1 MFFSLKGLPRIISNQ
16 WMVAWPL
23 VNYFSRPQ
31 PQAIDDLQAA
41 PSRWPDS
48 ILETTQWSFSSPGR
62 KKTLSYFQQKMC
74 VETFH
79 CGKKSRHFIFIS
91 KYLEWPTI
99 QEFPPQRRM
108 ATFSFVL
115 GKFKQCWTTIHILCS
130 QLTTFL
136 TNRPTNVGAA
146 LGGLIL
152 KVKGLKALSFFCT
165 FSPPNSKLGS

>member
-62 KKTLSYFQQKMC
+62 KNIVLFSTKNVRWDFSLWKIFSYLFRNILNDQPFKSFLRKEEWRLFLSYLVNLNNVERPSTFC
-74 VETFH
+74 V
-79 CGKKSRHFIFIS
+79 
-91 KYLEWPTI
+91 LNL
-99 QEFPPQRRM
+99 QRFWRTDLQM
-108 ATFSFVL
+108 LVL
-115 GKFKQCWTTIHILCS
+115 HW
-130 QLTTFL
+130 
-136 TNRPTNVGAA
+136 VD
-146 LGGLIL
+146 
-152 KVKGLKALSFFCT
+152 
-165 FSPPNSKLGS
+165 

>member
-62 KKTLSYFQQKMC
+62 KKHCLIFNKKCALRLFIVEKNPGILYLFRNILNDQPFKSFLHKEEWRLFLSYLVNLNNVERPSTFC
-74 VETFH
+74 V
-79 CGKKSRHFIFIS
+79 
-91 KYLEWPTI
+91 LNL
-99 QEFPPQRRM
+99 QRFWR
-108 ATFSFVL
+108 TDLQILVL
-115 GKFKQCWTTIHILCS
+115 HW
-130 QLTTFL
+130 
-136 TNRPTNVGAA
+136 VD
-146 LGGLIL
+146 
-152 KVKGLKALSFFCT
+152 
-165 FSPPNSKLGS
+165 

>member
-62 KKTLSYFQQKMC
+62 KKHCLIFNKKC
-74 VETFH
+74 ALRLFIVEKNP
-79 CGKKSRHFIFIS
+79 GIL
-91 KYLEWPTI
+91 YLFRNI
-99 QEFPPQRRM
+99 LNDQPQRRM

-136 TNRPTNVGAA
+136 TNRPTKVGAA

-165 FSPPNSKLGS
+165 FSPPNLKLGS

>member
-62 KKTLSYFQQKMC
+62 KKHCLIFNKKC
-74 VETFH
+74 ALRLFIVENF
-79 CGKKSRHFIFIS
+79 FIFIS

-136 TNRPTNVGAA
+136 TNRPANFGAA

-152 KVKGLKALSFFCT
+152 KVKGLKALSFFFT